1 MEIYLISAQLIISLS
16 VFYVWTFRNHN
27 VVKEFI
33 QFNLSD
39 LTRSLVGAIKIALST
54 ILILGIWF
62 PNLVFISSIIMGLF
76 MIAAQLF
83 HIKIKNPLTKH
94 LPSFFLLILCAF
106 TALGSFL

>member
-1 MEIYLISAQLIISLS
+1 
-16 VFYVWTFRNHN
+16 
-27 VVKEFI
+27 
-33 QFNLSD
+33 
-39 LTRSLVGAIKIALST
+39 
-54 ILILGIWF
+54 
-62 PNLVFISSIIMGLF
+62 MGLF